1 MAEHDPEPELD
12 EPIYEEQEMTR
23 RQVAKT
29 LTAVSGAAAIGGFTV
44 DAIAGLSTAGSLAAE
59 KAGGP
64 VYVEGTR
71 LVTEKGDPITVD
83 SLAPDEAG
91 SMTVFPEKE
100 GGGAVV
106 SARSTT
112 ILMRFPE
119 GDYEKPTN
127 VDGTAKGYVA
137 YSAVCTHEGCAV
149 GAKDGKIHCPCH
161 QSIYDPLSGAEV
173 TGGPAPRALPQLPLG
188 VADDEDG
195 TLVMATGPFEGPIGV
210 SH

>member
-137 YSAVCTHEGCAV
+137 YSAVCTHEGVPSARR
-149 GAKDGKIHCPCH
+149 
-161 QSIYDPLSGAEV
+161 
-173 TGGPAPRALPQLPLG
+173 TGRSTVRATRASTTRSPARK
-188 VADDEDG
+188 
-195 TLVMATGPFEGPIGV
+195 
-210 SH
+210 